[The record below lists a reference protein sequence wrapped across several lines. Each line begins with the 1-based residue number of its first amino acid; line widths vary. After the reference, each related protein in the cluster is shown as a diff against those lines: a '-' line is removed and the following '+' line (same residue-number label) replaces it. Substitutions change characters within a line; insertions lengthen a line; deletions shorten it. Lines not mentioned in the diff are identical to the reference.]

1 VAALGYGSRLRQPE
15 NRRRGRRG
23 QADGIPARYAGP
35 VECVEFAVLALISAS
50 GIQPQRTIQHSAE
63 RRAKDAGVD
72 AKFAVADSTK
82 LDGYT
87 DAFDTV
93 IDSGVSTH

>member
-1 VAALGYGSRLRQPE
+1 
-15 NRRRGRRG
+15 
-23 QADGIPARYAGP
+23 
-35 VECVEFAVLALISAS
+35 VLALNGAS
-50 GIQPQRTIQHSAE
+50 GTQPERTIQRSAE

-93 IDSGVSTH
+93 IDSGVSTD